1 MDAPFHIQS
10 LLRAPT
16 GHKAGLPGVRG
27 PGAPLP
33 SELQA
38 WGREDMTT
46 KNLSEGQR
54 GKEGWATKF
63 IQKDAEGDHGGV
75 EGVGSGASGLR
86 AGLGKA
92 HGQKSRQE
100 QPSEARSQNTEG
112 LMEKRESVG
121 IGEGCARGCWGHK
134 EPQEGGGQ
142 GESGH
147 TSLHPTDY

>member
-38 WGREDMTT
+38 WGRKDMTT
-46 KNLSEGQR
+46 KNLSEGQQ
-54 GKEGWATKF
+54 GKEGWAIKF

-75 EGVGSGASGLR
+75 EGVEWTFEAEGWAGKGTWAKVKAR
-86 AGLGKA
+86 AA
-92 HGQKSRQE
+92 F
-100 QPSEARSQNTEG
+100 
-112 LMEKRESVG
+112 
-121 IGEGCARGCWGHK
+121 
-134 EPQEGGGQ
+134 
-142 GESGH
+142 
-147 TSLHPTDY
+147 